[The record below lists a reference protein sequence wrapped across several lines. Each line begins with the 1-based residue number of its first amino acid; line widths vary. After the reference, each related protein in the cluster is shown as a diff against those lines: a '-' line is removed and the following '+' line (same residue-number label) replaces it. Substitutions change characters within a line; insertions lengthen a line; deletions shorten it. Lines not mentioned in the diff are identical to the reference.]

1 MVPPTLHSHVV
12 PQIFSLLMTLSVL
25 EQGRRRRRD
34 ELRVPCV
41 SMEQRGGREAVVAC
55 GSEQQ
60 HRRGG
65 AEASRLPLPAR
76 QAGHQSRADRA
87 RCAVLVRVFRQN
99 VYEYDS

>member
-76 QAGHQSRADRA
+76 QARHQSRADRA
-87 RCAVLVRVFRQN
+87 RCAVLVRVPP
-99 VYEYDS
+99 YEYDS